1 MITTP
6 AERARE
12 AATPHSNKP
21 APSSSDVP
29 PRDPAEAGGVPR
41 ESRATPREGTRVT
54 TLHPPPARSN
64 WKGWVVFA
72 VIVAGAWLSR
82 PYWWPYIQP
91 LFNRTAGGPAKPAA
105 RPIPVKVAK
114 AEQRDLPIYLNAL
127 GTVTAYKT
135 VVLRSR
141 VDGELMKVAF
151 EEGQVVKEGDF
162 LAQIDP
168 RPFEAAVDQAEGQL
182 ARDEATLSL
191 AKLTLTRNQ
200 DLLRRKSIS
209 QQEVDIQ
216 AALVQ
221 QTEGTIKID
230 QAAVDTARLQLSYC
244 RIIAPVSGRI
254 GLRAVDQGNIV
265 RANDLSGMATIT
277 QLDPISLVFTIP
289 QDDIPRILKPLQ
301 EEKTL
306 KVDAYDRDFK
316 TRIAEGELNAID
328 NQVDPQTGTLRLKAT
343 FANKESKLF
352 PNQFVNVRLLVET
365 KANAILVPSAAVQR
379 GPSSTFVYV
388 VKSDDTVELRN
399 VIVGATEGTETALE
413 TGLTVG
419 ETVVTD
425 GIDKLRAGA
434 KVSLPGKEDE
444 GGEKKGKGKGKG
456 KKEGEE
462 KPAHEKRAG

>member
-12 AATPHSNKP
+12 ASAPHPNKP
-21 APSSSDVP
+21 I
-29 PRDPAEAGGVPR
+29 
-41 ESRATPREGTRVT
+41 
-54 TLHPPPARSN
+54 PPPAADASSREPATAEGGAASRDNRSTPRDGTRTATLPAPTPAKTS
-64 WKGWVVFA
+64 WIGWVVFA
-72 VIVAGAWLSR
+72 AVVAGAWYSR
-82 PYWWPYIQP
+82 PYWWPP
-91 LFNRTAGGPAKPAA
+91 LQSFFTRGDGGSAKPPP
-105 RPIPVKVAK
+105 RPIPVKVAL
-114 AEQRDLPIYLNAL
+114 AEQRDLPLYLNAL

-141 VDGELMKVAF
+141 VDGELVKVAF

-182 ARDEATLSL
+182 ARDQATLSL

-244 RIIAPVSGRI
+244 RIVAPVSGRI

-265 RANDLSGMATIT
+265 RANDLNGMATIT
-277 QLDPISLVFTIP
+277 QLDPISLIFTIP
-289 QDDIPRILKPLQ
+289 QDDIPRVLKPLQ
-301 EEKTL
+301 EEMEL
-306 KVDAYDRDFK
+306 KVDAFDRDFK
-316 TRIAEGELNAID
+316 KRIAEGHLDAID

-343 FANKESKLF
+343 FDNKEHRLF

-365 KANAILVPSAAVQR
+365 KRNAILVPSAAVQR
-379 GPSSTFVYV
+379 GPNSTFVYV
-388 VKSDDTVELRN
+388 VKTDETVELRN
-399 VIVGATEGTETALE
+399 VIVGPTEGTETALE

-444 GGEKKGKGKGKG
+444 KAAKDKKGGES
-456 KKEGEE
+456 
-462 KPAHEKRAG
+462 KPSRAGKN

>member
-12 AATPHSNKP
+12 AATPLSNKTAP
-21 APSSSDVP
+21 APSDVP
-29 PRDPAEAGGVPR
+29 PREPAPTEAGAAPR
-41 ESRATPREGTRVT
+41 ENRTTPRDGTRGT
-54 TLHPPPARSN
+54 TLPPPAARSN
-64 WKGWVVFA
+64 WKGWIVFA
-72 VIVAGAWLSR
+72 VLVAGAWFSR
-82 PYWWPYIQP
+82 PYWWPHIQP
-91 LFNRTAGGPAKPAA
+91 FFNRGAGGPAKPAA

-141 VDGELMKVAF
+141 VDGELMKFAF

-168 RPFEAAVDQAEGQL
+168 RPFEAAVEQAEGQL
-182 ARDEATLSL
+182 ARDQATLSL

-244 RIIAPVSGRI
+244 RIVAPVSGRI

-265 RANDLSGMATIT
+265 RANDLNGMATIT

-306 KVDAYDRDFK
+306 KVDAFDRDFK
-316 TRIAEGELNAID
+316 KRIAEGHLDAID
-328 NQVDPQTGTLRLKAT
+328 NQVDPQTGTLRLKAV
-343 FANKESKLF
+343 FDNKEHLLF

-365 KANAILVPSAAVQR
+365 KKDAILVPSAAVQR
-379 GPSSTFVYV
+379 GPNSTFVYV

-399 VIVGATEGTETALE
+399 VIIGPTEGTETALE

-434 KVSLPGKEDE
+434 KVSLPGKDDE
-444 GGEKKGKGKGKG
+444 GGEKRGKGKG
-456 KKEGEE
+456 KKDVEA
-462 KPAHEKRAG
+462 KPAGEKKS